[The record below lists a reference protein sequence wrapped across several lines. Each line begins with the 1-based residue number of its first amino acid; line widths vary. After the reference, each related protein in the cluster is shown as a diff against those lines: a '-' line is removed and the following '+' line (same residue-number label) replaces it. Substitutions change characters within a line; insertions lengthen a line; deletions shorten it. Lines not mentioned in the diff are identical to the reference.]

1 MRMLIT
7 GGHGQLGRA
16 LQAALNA
23 DEVTALGHSHLDI
36 TDPQQ
41 VSSAFARHDPE
52 VVIHAAA
59 WTDTAGCE
67 RDPERALHVNGE
79 GAGIVAGACRA
90 SGATMLYV
98 STNEVFDGEKSE
110 PYAEDDPPNPINV
123 YGRSK
128 REGEQRV
135 QTALDH
141 PCIVR
146 TSWLYGP
153 GRDSFPEKIVAAA
166 RQQNALRL
174 VTDEVAS
181 PTWTVDLAQAIAVLA
196 HKRATGIY
204 HLTNAGA
211 CSRKEWAEEI
221 VRLAGMKDISIEAT
235 SQSDFGAPFRK
246 PPFSALANTNA
257 ARLGVTLRPWQEAL
271 ADHFQR
277 AKVSQGAL
285 R

>member
-1 MRMLIT
+1 VRVLIT

-16 LQAALNA
+16 LQAALTA
-23 DEVTALGHSHLDI
+23 DEVTALAHSDLDI
-36 TDPQQ
+36 TDRGQ
-41 VSSAFARHDPE
+41 VSAAVRRFRPDT
-52 VVIHAAA
+52 VIHAAA

-67 RDPERALHVNGE
+67 RDPARALHVNGE
-79 GAGIVAGACRA
+79 GAGIVAEACRA
-90 SGATMLYV
+90 AGAAMLYV

-110 PYAEDDPPNPINV
+110 PYAETDSPHPINA

-128 REGEQRV
+128 LEGEGRV
-135 QTALDH
+135 QAAPDD

-153 GRDSFPEKIVAAA
+153 GRDSFPEKILAAA
-166 RQQNALRL
+166 RQQKSLRL

-181 PTWTVDLAQAIAVLA
+181 PTWTVDLAQAISALVHA
-196 HKRATGIY
+196 SATGIY
-204 HLTNAGA
+204 HLSNAGA
-211 CSRKEWAEEI
+211 CSRKEWTEEI
-221 VRLAGMKDISIEAT
+221 LRLAGLSDIPIEAT
-235 SQSDFGAPFRK
+235 TQSEFGAPFRK
-246 PPFSALANTNA
+246 PRFSALANTNA

-277 AKVSQGAL
+277 AQVSQGAM

>member
-1 MRMLIT
+1 MRILIT

-16 LQAALNA
+16 LQAALVGE
-23 DEVTALGHSHLDI
+23 EVTALGHSDLDV
-36 TDPQQ
+36 TDPES
-41 VSSAFARHDPE
+41 VSAVISRVDPE

-79 GAGIVAGACRA
+79 GAGVVAEACHA

-98 STNEVFDGEKSE
+98 SSNEVFDGEQSD
-110 PYAEDDPPNPINV
+110 PYVEDDGPNPINV

-128 REGEQRV
+128 HEGEQRV
-135 QTALDH
+135 QSALEH
-141 PCIVR
+141 PCIIR

-153 GRDSFPEKIVAAA
+153 GRDSFPEKILNAA

-181 PTWTVDLAQAIAVLA
+181 PTWTVDLALAIASLA
-196 HKRATGIY
+196 HAGASGIY

-221 VRLAGMKDISIEAT
+221 VRLAGLNDISIEAT
-235 SQSDFGAPFRK
+235 TQSEFGAPFRK

-257 ARLGVTLRPWQEAL
+257 ARLGVTLRRWQEAL
-271 ADHFQR
+271 VDHIQR